1 MYLSSRSWVI
11 VVCVCLQEDFGFKL
25 CAFVSRKVLGSSCV
39 LLSPGRF
46 WVKVV
51 CVCLQEGFG
60 LKLCVFVS
68 RKVLG

>member
-1 MYLSSRSWVI
+1 M
-11 VVCVCLQEDFGFKL
+11 C
-25 CAFVSRKVLGSSCV
+25 
-39 LLSPGRF
+39 LSPGRF

-60 LKLCVFVS
+60 LRLCVFVSKVLGLSPRFWVKVMCVCLQEGFGLKLCAFVS